1 MNLDEIKNHLHSLA
15 TSENIAYANAATFI
29 QDSIQ
34 QVEAGAMSPSE
45 ASEVFQDV
53 QRQFA
58 VMAAADDLALKETL
72 NTVLNGLIAI
82 AGAA

>member
-1 MNLDEIKNHLHSLA
+1 MNLDEIKNHLHTLA
-15 TSENIAYANAATFI
+15 TSNNPTYANVATFI
-29 QDSIQ
+29 QQSIQ
-34 QVEAGAMSPSE
+34 QVETGAMSASE

-58 VMAAADDLALKETL
+58 VIAAADDLALKETL